1 MTMAA
6 HAHNAIPPGTAPPVI
21 ASRRRRVDAGVV
33 QLSQRDIDGLL
44 LCGEHF
50 GAPFDLLAAALRVE
64 PERLSALT
72 ARWRRAGFA
81 ATGRLGPGPKWCW
94 LTRDGMTA
102 TGLGFRAGPPALGRL
117 AHVRAILAARLWMEA
132 SPAWH
137 DGRPWWH
144 SERRLLA
151 GQPAADRAE
160 HLPDAEIHWPSL
172 DGSPYAGQ
180 IWAIEVELTPK
191 SAGRTMRIMTGLLA
205 PMQYALVVYLTAARA
220 RPVVTRAAGSLPP
233 GEQSR
238 LVVRDLPGYAFAPR
252 GSLPAGGPIVAAS
265 GPSCVTYRGCTS
277 TQSAPMGRC
286 GARAVRPQFD
296 AQPVGAP
303 GELHDLGRVED
314 QHLAVEAIPGR
325 TDEPQRRARP
335 ALPDDLLGIP
345 GGQVL
350 RFGHGPPDLLARVRQ
365 PAGEGEHPPVP
376 LAGQRAEFRVI
387 HALSSVIHVVEV
399 GFQRTEASGPGGAVG
414 RQPLVDLAERFGP
427 EPVHAPLGV
436 GPHLDQARLAQHP
449 QVLGHAGLAE
459 AQRGDQVADGL
470 VLLAQQVQD
479 AAPVRLGQNLEHIAN
494 ISV

>member
-6 HAHNAIPPGTAPPVI
+6 HAHDAITPVTAASVAAAPAT

-50 GAPFDLLAAALRVE
+50 GAPFDLLATALRVE

-132 SPAWH
+132 SPAWRG
-137 DGRPWWH
+137 GRPWWH
-144 SERRLLA
+144 SERRLLT
-151 GQPAADRAE
+151 GQLGTDRAE
-160 HLPDAEIHWPSL
+160 HIPDAEIHWPSI

-191 SAGRTMRIMTGLLA
+191 SAGRTTRIMTGLLA
-205 PMQYALVVYLTAARA
+205 PMQYALVVYLTAAQA

-252 GSLPAGGPIVAAS
+252 GSLPG
-265 GPSCVTYRGCTS
+265 
-277 TQSAPMGRC
+277 
-286 GARAVRPQFD
+286 
-296 AQPVGAP
+296 
-303 GELHDLGRVED
+303 
-314 QHLAVEAIPGR
+314 GR
-325 TDEPQRRARP
+325 TNRR
-335 ALPDDLLGIP
+335 
-345 GGQVL
+345 
-350 RFGHGPPDLLARVRQ
+350 
-365 PAGEGEHPPVP
+365 
-376 LAGQRAEFRVI
+376 
-387 HALSSVIHVVEV
+387 
-399 GFQRTEASGPGGAVG
+399 
-414 RQPLVDLAERFGP
+414 
-427 EPVHAPLGV
+427 GV
-436 GPHLDQARLAQHP
+436 GPEVGHVPVPWRSACRVPRHP
-449 QVLGHAGLAE
+449 CA
-459 AQRGDQVADGL
+459 
-470 VLLAQQVQD
+470 LL
-479 AAPVRLGQNLEHIAN
+479 
-494 ISV
+494 S